1 MTEYSKLEKNL
12 KANRAIKRNM
22 NTNIHYSFIYTRV
35 FNIFTTLNQLNFF
48 HLKNTS
54 QIISISLIVA
64 LGGFLFGFDA
74 GIISGVMSF
83 AGPEFDLTEIQS
95 GWVVSSPSFAAMI
108 SMLFSGRLSDNIGRR
123 KLLIIVALLYAFS
136 AVFSAT
142 AVSYEMLYIA
152 RMIGG
157 FAFGA
162 ALVLAPMY
170 IAEISTAE
178 NRGKLVSLQQLN
190 IVFGFFAAFLSNYF
204 FNKYN
209 TLDSTFLND
218 QNVWRWML
226 GIELLPALL
235 YFSLLFFVPKSP
247 RWLYLKG
254 QISEA
259 KNVFVNIYGN
269 ERGGLEIKS
278 IEENSTAYK
287 NKLKIKDLFKPS
299 LRFILSLGLIVGVLQ
314 QITGIN
320 AVYFYATTI
329 FKQTGIGT
337 DAAFSSGVLLSTIS
351 VVFTFVA
358 IYLIDRMGRRPLL
371 LIGTAGISV
380 SLLICAYGFNQAS
393 YQLKEK
399 DLNKFEFVNSQKLIS
414 IVDKVYTNDVDF
426 KNEIKDILGTKVFSK
441 NDGAILEAATTINST
456 LILIGI
462 LGFIACFAFSLGP
475 VMWVLLSELFPL
487 KYRGLAIGS
496 IAFINSFISSVV
508 QLFFPWEL
516 SNLGNSLTFFIY
528 GIIALIGFFVM
539 VRILPETKGKS
550 LEELEKILI
559 K

>member
-1 MTEYSKLEKNL
+1 MKN
-12 KANRAIKRNM
+12 K
-22 NTNIHYSFIYTRV
+22 
-35 FNIFTTLNQLNFF
+35 
-48 HLKNTS
+48 S

-74 GIISGVMSF
+74 GIISGVMTF

-108 SMLFSGRLSDNIGRR
+108 AMLFSGRLSDAIGRK
-123 KLLIIVALLYAFS
+123 KLLIMVALLYAVSAIFS
-136 AVFSAT
+136 ALAS
-142 AVSYEMLYIA
+142 SYEMLYIA

-209 TLDSTFLND
+209 TADSVSLTD
-218 QNVWRWML
+218 ENVWRWML
-226 GIELLPALL
+226 GVEFIPAVL
-235 YFSLLFFVPKSP
+235 YFLLLFFVPKSP
-247 RWLYLKG
+247 RWLYLNG
-254 QISEA
+254 HTAEA
-259 KNVFVNIYGN
+259 KKVCIKIHGDEVGH
-269 ERGGLEIKS
+269 LEIKS
-278 IEENSTAYK
+278 IEENTASDQK
-287 NKLKIKDLFKPS
+287 KSDVKIKELLNPS
-299 LRFILSLGLIVGVLQ
+299 LRFILVVGLVVGVLQ

-320 AVYFYATTI
+320 AVYFYATSI

-371 LIGTAGISV
+371 LVGVAGISV
-380 SLLICAYGFNQAS
+380 SLLVCAFGFNQAT
-393 YQLKEK
+393 YQIKQK
-399 DLNKFEFVNSQKLIS
+399 HINQFEFSNSSNLES

-426 KNEIKDILGTKVFSK
+426 KNEIKNIIGPKVFNK

-462 LGFIACFAFSLGP
+462 LGFVACFAFSLGP

-496 IAFINSFISSVV
+496 IAFINSFISSIV
-508 QLFFPWEL
+508 QLVFPWEL
-516 SNLGNSLTFFIY
+516 SNLGNSLTFFIF
-528 GIIALIGFFVM
+528 GIIALIGFFVL
-539 VRILPETKGKS
+539 VKILPETKGKS
-550 LEELEKILI
+550 LEELEKQLV